1 MCTRWST
8 SSYRLNTE
16 SLQEVAES
24 YLLTQ
29 LTPTIPL
36 FPLCVFQDHIF
47 DRQVPRLDLVL

>member
-1 MCTRWST
+1 MSTRWST
-8 SSYRLNTE
+8 FSYRLNTE

-36 FPLCVFQDHIF
+36 FPLRVFQDHIF
-47 DRQVPRLDLVL
+47 DRQGPRLDLVL